1 MSTAKKESR
10 LARLGAVALIIAL
23 YVGLFNLS
31 GGQQANLLLGTA
43 SPVFLPAFVRLFG
56 VLVAGIWAIPALFIA
71 AFLCVDFGL
80 GPSERALVSLMLAT
94 GAPLAIMVTSRLM
107 QLDPTLTNL
116 TPMRLLVLSIASGLG
131 NSLFY
136 NFALFLVGIQTDPIT
151 GHVATFVGDVIGTW
165 VIIYTI
171 KLGWHFFW
179 RQRT

>member
-1 MSTAKKESR
+1 MNTAQKEPR
-10 LARLGAVALIIAL
+10 LARLGAIALIIAL

-31 GGQQANLLLGTA
+31 GGEQANLLLGTA

-71 AFLCVDFGL
+71 ALFCVDFGL
-80 GPSERALVSLMLAT
+80 GASERALVSLLLAT
-94 GAPLAIMVTSRLM
+94 GAPLAIMVTSRL
-107 QLDPTLTNL
+107 LHLNPTLENL
-116 TPMRLLVLSIASGLG
+116 TPARLLALSIASGIG

-136 NFALFLVGIQTDPIT
+136 NFALFLVGIPVDPIT

-165 VIIYTI
+165 VIIYAI
-171 KLGWHFFW
+171 KLGWHLFW